1 MYYMVALPFEVFTP
15 SAIAAGIETWT
26 WVISERPAFEIS
38 MMAEINSAWMAS
50 IRLERGIFSK
60 TLKFVLNPSEIDGWL
75 LIPFSSYNDPFYH
88 PVDYAPTDK
97 DVIDRATNHARR
109 LLSPHTLVLQMLFSR
124 LQAAKFRKPGL
135 MLLIQRLVLRSA
147 RAYRQLR

>member
-38 MMAEINSAWMAS
+38 MMAEINSAWMTS

-60 TLKFVLNPSEIDGWL
+60 TLKYLLNPS
-75 LIPFSSYNDPFYH
+75 
-88 PVDYAPTDK
+88 
-97 DVIDRATNHARR
+97 
-109 LLSPHTLVLQMLFSR
+109 
-124 LQAAKFRKPGL
+124 
-135 MLLIQRLVLRSA
+135 QRL
-147 RAYRQLR
+147 RASC

>member
-38 MMAEINSAWMAS
+38 MMAEINSAWMTS

-60 TLKFVLNPSEIDGWL
+60 TLKYLLNPL
-75 LIPFSSYNDPFYH
+75 L
-88 PVDYAPTDK
+88 
-97 DVIDRATNHARR
+97 R
-109 LLSPHTLVLQMLFSR
+109 LT
-124 LQAAKFRKPGL
+124 AGC
-135 MLLIQRLVLRSA
+135 
-147 RAYRQLR
+147 